1 MIQVIPLA
9 YQLTFSIVV
18 QKYVFHLSL
27 SILLP
32 QPTTYQVHYSAPPR
46 VSLQVEEV
54 GSWAPPGKCPAAGTD

>member
-32 QPTTYQVHYSAPPR
+32 PPTTYQVHISPPLP
-46 VSLQVEEV
+46 VALQVEEV
-54 GSWAPPGKCPAAGTD
+54 GSWAPGKGPAAGTD